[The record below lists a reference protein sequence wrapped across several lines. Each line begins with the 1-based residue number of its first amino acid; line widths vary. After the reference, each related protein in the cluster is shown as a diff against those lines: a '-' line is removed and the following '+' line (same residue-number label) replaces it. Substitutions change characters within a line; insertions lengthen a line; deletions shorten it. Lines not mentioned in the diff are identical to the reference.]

1 MKGQHGGG
9 CVCFFHR
16 SVTALSSPGFRKEG
30 WNLQRPGPQS
40 AGREEGLAGSLVT
53 QLPSF
58 YGKPSQ
64 WGDEFEL
71 CAAVGRGRPIDKDVL
86 VAFK

>member
-1 MKGQHGGG
+1 M
-9 CVCFFHR
+9 CVF
-16 SVTALSSPGFRKEG
+16 SIALSLPFRVQAFRKEG

-40 AGREEGLAGSLVT
+40 AGREEGLADSLVT